1 MVLWEVSG
9 LKGDNCWVQ
18 AMEQAMSQANKGG
31 AAPGGPSPFPNMNG
45 GAPGFGFPPPP
56 PGFGAAGPAGG
67 QTFDTTAKAVGE
79 TLCTFLSVLRWPMHL
94 RKLLNTEDLCRR
106 CCFKSI
112 ILIAQASGVSQQPEA

>member
-1 MVLWEVSG
+1 
-9 LKGDNCWVQ
+9 
-18 AMEQAMSQANKGG
+18 MSQANKGG

-79 TLCTFLSVLRWPMHL
+79 TLCTSI
-94 RKLLNTEDLCRR
+94 LCCGGPCICKIR
-106 CCFKSI
+106 SI
-112 ILIAQASGVSQQPEA
+112 LKALVD